1 MSKPSI
7 GFLVAMAATLA
18 PVAPAAAQQ
27 METATPPGDRW
38 TIEVAPYL
46 WIASMDGNATVG
58 GIKSDV
64 DVPFSDLLKDL
75 SGGLMTA
82 VDVERGRFGIGL
94 NGLFARV
101 SSDADVGSTEI
112 DVTSD
117 SGQLAVLPFYR
128 LVEWQYGTSSSGAP
142 LRLIVPRPAFASRTC
157 APSSRFAAAR
167 PSTAPRTGSIP

>member
-1 MSKPSI
+1 VDGGRHEEGLEDDLCGDAEMSKPSI

-82 VDVERGRFGIGL
+82 VERRRDGRRPEPIHVQAAGAASSIGQISDPAP
-94 NGLFARV
+94 FARAGAGPYWRA
-101 SSDADVGSTEI
+101 SAPPAWT
-112 DVTSD
+112 
-117 SGQLAVLPFYR
+117 LPR
-128 LVEWQYGTSSSGAP
+128 VVEE
-142 LRLIVPRPAFASRTC
+142 L
-157 APSSRFAAAR
+157 
-167 PSTAPRTGSIP
+167 